1 MGWVGSVI
9 CVGSTMVGTSVG
21 GSVGGIA
28 VFVGNG
34 CGVLVGS
41 GGSVGI

>member
-1 MGWVGSVI
+1 MDCVGSAI
-9 CVGSTMVGTSVG
+9 CVGSTMVGISVG

-28 VFVGNG
+28 VFVGIG

-41 GGSVGI
+41 GGFVGI